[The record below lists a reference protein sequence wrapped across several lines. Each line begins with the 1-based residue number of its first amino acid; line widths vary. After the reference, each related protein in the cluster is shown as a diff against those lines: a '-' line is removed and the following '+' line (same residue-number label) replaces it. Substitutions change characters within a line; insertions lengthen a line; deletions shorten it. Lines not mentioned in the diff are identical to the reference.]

1 MSIAIVGA
9 YLIDGTGKAPLEDA
23 TILIKDKKITE
34 VGKSNT
40 ISIPSGVEKIDAGG
54 MTVMPG
60 MMDLHVHLGAITSD
74 PNEPAIDKATWKASN
89 QLRTMYAY
97 RDSLKYMEAGFTTV
111 RDPGGW
117 DFVIGVKRAI
127 SHGIVKGPRIIGYKS
142 VNETGADE
150 NRKKVREAIIDIG
163 VDGIKTMTSGSVSG
177 YIEDITW
184 RRKTFNEMLAICDE
198 SHALGNTRVA
208 THSYAAHTVR
218 LAVEAGVDTVEHGP
232 FISDDPDL
240 VTLMKEKGTFWVPT
254 IIVYSKRGLLDPNK
268 KWIPEI
274 RRKKAKRAW
283 DNGEKNFKILHD
295 AGVKI
300 AMGTDAARH
309 FYHHGDNAWE
319 LEHYVKYGMTP
330 MEAIVSTTKTT
341 AKALGE
347 PWASTLGLIKSGKI
361 ADIIIVDGN
370 PLKDITNLQDSQRIK
385 KVIKEGV
392 IVAER

>member
-1 MSIAIVGA
+1 MNYLIHGA
-9 YLIDGTGKAPLEDA
+9 YLIDGTGKDPIEDA
-23 TILIKDKKITE
+23 SILIKENKITE
-34 VGKSNT
+34 VGKSDDIHT
-40 ISIPSGVEKIDAGG
+40 PSGTKKIDAKG

-60 MMDLHVHLGAITSD
+60 MMDLHVHLGAVTDD
-74 PNEPAIDKATWKASN
+74 PKQPAVDIATWNAPM

-97 RDSLKYMEAGFTTV
+97 RDALKYMEAGFTLV
-111 RDPGGW
+111 RDPGAW
-117 DFVIGVKRAI
+117 DVEIGVKRAI
-127 SHGIVKGPRIIGYKS
+127 AHGIVKGPRIVAYKG

-150 NRKKVREAIIDIG
+150 NRKKVREAIIELG

-184 RRKTFNEMLAICDE
+184 RRKTFEEMEAICDE
-198 SHALGNTRVA
+198 AHALGNTRVA

-232 FISDDPDL
+232 FIHEDPDL
-240 VTLMKEKGTFWVPT
+240 PQLMVKKGTYWVPT
-254 IIVYSKRGLLDPNK
+254 IIVYSKRGLLDMDK
-268 KWIPEI
+268 KWIPEV

-283 DNGEKNFKILHD
+283 DAGKKNFKILHE

-330 MEAIVSTTKTT
+330 MEAIVSTTKTG
-341 AKALGE
+341 AEALGE
-347 PWASTLGLIKSGKI
+347 PWSSTLGTIEPGKH
-361 ADIIIVDGN
+361 ADIIFVDGD
-370 PLKDITNLQDSQRIK
+370 PLKDIKILQEKERIK
-385 KVIKEGV
+385 KVFIDGKLLV
-392 IVAER
+392 ER